1 MKEMLTG
8 RIGLG
13 YIRRICSMA
22 SDNDCR
28 ETLYALIFDADARVG
43 YNALWV
49 LTHFEAGD
57 QQWLISR
64 RNDLINHLLTADH
77 IGKQRLI
84 LTLLEGMP
92 TAKDDLRTDYL
103 DYCLSRIN
111 STLPYGIRALCLKQ
125 AFAQCRHYPELI
137 QELRAEIELM
147 GRNELSPGV
156 ASARSK
162 VLRQIARIE
171 TECTKTDNNTPI
183 ID

>member
-13 YIRRICSMA
+13 DIRRICSMA

-28 ETLYALIFDADARVG
+28 ESLFALIFDADARVG

-57 QQWLISR
+57 RQWLISR
-64 RNDLINHLLTADH
+64 RNDLINHMLATDH
-77 IGKQRLI
+77 NGKQRLI

-147 GRNELSPGV
+147 DRNELSPGV
-156 ASARSK
+156 ASARRK
-162 VLRQIARIE
+162 VLRQMDRIE
-171 TECTKTDNNTPI
+171 TRCTKTDNYASI
-183 ID
+183 IH